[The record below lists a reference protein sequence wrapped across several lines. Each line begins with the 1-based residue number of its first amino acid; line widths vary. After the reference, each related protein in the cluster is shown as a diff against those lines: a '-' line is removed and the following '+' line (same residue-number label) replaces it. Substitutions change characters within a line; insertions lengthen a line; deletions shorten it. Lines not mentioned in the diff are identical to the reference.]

1 MTVQAVKKPW
11 LWLAQNCKRYVPVAY
26 YMAVAQA
33 KHEFA
38 GTFGGILWWFG
49 EPVIYTLIYYFVFA
63 VVFNAHVEN
72 FIAFLMLG
80 LVTWRWFSRA
90 ITSAAT
96 SVARGSPLMRQV
108 DIPKVIFPLE
118 SVIVESYKFLVALAV
133 TMAGLMLAGS
143 LAYQTLYTL
152 PLVFIVS
159 FMLLLGTGLVTSA
172 IVPFFPDLKNIIP
185 LFFRGLI
192 FLSGVFYQIEQVPEA
207 YRSYFYLN
215 PLAHLIE
222 AFRDVMLF
230 GQMPD
235 FRALLVIGLL
245 SALICT
251 AGLYI
256 HWRYNRVF
264 ARYLL

>member
-1 MTVQAVKKPW
+1 MTAQIIKKPW
-11 LWLAQNCKRYVPVAY
+11 VWLIQNCKRYIPVAY
-26 YMAVAQA
+26 YMAVAQT

-38 GTFGGILWWFG
+38 GTFGGIFWWFG

-63 VVFNAHVEN
+63 VVFNADVEN

-80 LVTWRWFSRA
+80 LVAWRWFSRA
-90 ITSAAT
+90 ISSAAI
-96 SVARGSPLMRQV
+96 SVSCSTPLLRQI

-118 SVIVESYKFLVALAV
+118 SVIVESYKFCVALAV
-133 TMAGLMLAGS
+133 TIAGLILTGS
-143 LAYQTLYTL
+143 LSYHTLYLL
-152 PLVFIVS
+152 PLVFIAS
-159 FMLLLGTGLVTSA
+159 FVLLLGIGLIASA

-185 LFFRGLI
+185 LLFRGLV
-192 FLSGVFYQIEQVPEA
+192 FLSGVFYQVEQVPEA
-207 YRSYFYLN
+207 YRIYFYLN

-222 AFRDVMLF
+222 AFRDVLLF

-235 FRALLVIGLL
+235 LKALLVIGCLGILL
-245 SALICT
+245 CT
-251 AGLYI
+251 GGLYI